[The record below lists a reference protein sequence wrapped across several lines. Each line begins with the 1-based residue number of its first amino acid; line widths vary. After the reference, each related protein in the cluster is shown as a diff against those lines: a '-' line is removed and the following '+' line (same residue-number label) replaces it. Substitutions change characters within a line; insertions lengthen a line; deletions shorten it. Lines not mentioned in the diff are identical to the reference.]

1 MEQNL
6 DVITINGKKYYSE
19 LQENNI
25 ESPIKI
31 VVLQRGW
38 VVVGIFERKENDCK
52 LYKAYIVRSWGTE
65 NGLGEL
71 AKKGPTSNTVLDK
84 CYGTVEFD
92 YLTTI
97 LLINCEEEVWK
108 KVL

>member
-1 MEQNL
+1 MKQEL
-6 DVITINGKKYYSE
+6 DVVEINGVKYYRDYQS
-19 LQENNI
+19 QNI

-38 VVVGIFERKENDCK
+38 VVIGRFERKGNDCK
-52 LYKAYIVRSWGTE
+52 LYNAYIIRRWGTE

-71 AKKGPTSNTVLDK
+71 AKGKTDETVLDK
-84 CYGTVEFD
+84 CYGVVEFD

-97 LLINCEEEVWK
+97 LLINCEEESWK
-108 KVL
+108 EIL

>member
-1 MEQNL
+1 MEQDL
-6 DVITINGKKYYSE
+6 DVITINGKKYYANQQSS
-19 LQENNI
+19 NI

-38 VVVGIFERKENDCK
+38 VVIGRFERTGNDCK
-52 LYKAYIVRSWGTE
+52 LNNAHIIRKWGTE

-71 AKKGPTSNTVLDK
+71 AKGKKKDTILDK
-84 CYGTVEFD
+84 CYGIVEFD

-97 LLINCEEEVWK
+97 LLINCEEDAWSK
-108 KVL
+108 DI

>member
-6 DVITINGKKYYSE
+6 DVLTINGKKYYSE

-38 VVVGIFERKENDCK
+38 VVIGRFERKGNDCK
-52 LYKAYIVRSWGTE
+52 LYNAYIIRSWGTE

-71 AKKGPTSNTVLDK
+71 AKGKTSKTVLDK
-84 CYGTVEFD
+84 CYGIVSFD

-97 LLINCEEEVWK
+97 LLIDCEEEAWE